1 MIKSA
6 EWSYVTSVFKAET
19 REGRMRII
27 TAQSSRSSSTACRAP
42 WRPSLFFSSLSKPLD
57 CARVCDFRRTTPSG
71 RTSLRGKWVRTG
83 GCWHGSRVVA
93 LGYLLFWRE
102 NYYSQ
107 GSLSHLKLQAT
118 DCGSKV
124 SLPAL
129 ALFPVSL
136 LLWWSAEVTA
146 GLSFSCFFNLDGGPL
161 LPYSSV
167 WVWDTRKERLTDRQE
182 RREGGRCFCLSVST
196 CVLSLDTVTSFGVL
210 FYFIFSLFYYL
221 FFSCV
226 GVGMDWT
233 LIYMGRGWWT
243 MLMFPSHDKLHCHCP
258 CQCLWTL

>member
-146 GLSFSCFFNLDGGPL
+146 WLSFSCFFNLDGGPL

-167 WVWDTRKERLTDRQE
+167 CVCVGHKEGETYRQTGEE
-182 RREGGRCFCLSVST
+182 RGRRCFGLSVST
-196 CVLSLDTVTSFGVL
+196 CVLSLDTVTNFFV
-210 FYFIFSLFYYL
+210 FFFFIF
-221 FFSCV
+221 
-226 GVGMDWT
+226 
-233 LIYMGRGWWT
+233 
-243 MLMFPSHDKLHCHCP
+243 
-258 CQCLWTL
+258 